1 MQNILIDIHEKFHYD
16 RLRNDR
22 ALGNR
27 KSDNN
32 NPNNNN
38 NNNNVRSHWGPVSGF
53 KKYVTS
59 SSVMKIVTNCRI
71 A

>member
-1 MQNILIDIHEKFHYD
+1 MQNILINMCKKFRYD

-32 NPNNNN
+32 KNPNNNN
-38 NNNNVRSHWGPVSGF
+38 NNITTTTTTKFLKLRNS
-53 KKYVTS
+53 
-59 SSVMKIVTNCRI
+59 
-71 A
+71 